1 MDFKEMRYFAH
12 VARAGSFS
20 RAASELR
27 IAQPAL
33 SRQIRK
39 LEDRLGVALLVRHG
53 RGVRL
58 TSAGV
63 LLLEGAETLSD
74 QLSRLD
80 ERVRSGGDAAVG
92 HVSLG
97 VPPAAGLLVVPPT
110 VERFAA
116 AWPRVT
122 LHVREGISSSLQEW
136 LLDGRIDIAVL
147 HTPPPLQALNIVQV
161 LREQMV
167 LVAPAADSRGAVHFP
182 GESVRL
188 RDLTEIPLIM
198 PGLPHSNRRLLDQA
212 AIQHGVRLRIVLE
225 VDSVALTKALVMRGA
240 GHSVLT
246 AAAVHE
252 EVAQGKLRAFPIDRP
267 PLTSTLAIANLRSA
281 QSSPPAEALKRTL
294 RDVIH
299 EFVDTG
305 VWKGASRRIGA
316 RG

>member
-20 RAASELR
+20 RAAGELR
-27 IAQPAL
+27 VAQPAL

-39 LEDRLGVALLVRHG
+39 LEDQLGVALLVRHG

-58 TSAGV
+58 TNAGA
-63 LLLEGAETLSD
+63 LLLEGTESLGD
-74 QLSRLD
+74 FLSRLD
-80 ERVRSGGDAAVG
+80 ERVRAGGDAAVG

-110 VERFAA
+110 VERFTAQ
-116 AWPRVT
+116 WPQVT

-147 HTPPPLQALNIVQV
+147 HTPPPLQALNITQI

-167 LVAPAADSRGAVHFP
+167 LVCPAADKLGAPHIP
-182 GESVRL
+182 GRTVRL
-188 RDLTEIPLIM
+188 RDLTELPLIM

-212 AIQHGVRLRIVLE
+212 SIQHGVRLRIVLE

-240 GHSVLT
+240 GNSILT
-246 AAAVHE
+246 AAAVQA
-252 EVAQGKLRAFPIDRP
+252 EVTEGTLRAFPIDRP
-267 PLTSTLAIANLRSA
+267 PLTSTLAIAALRA
-281 QSSPPAEALKRTL
+281 ARSSPPAEALKRTL
-294 RDVIH
+294 REVIH
-299 EFVDTG
+299 EFVDSG
-305 VWKGASRRIGA
+305 IWKGASRRVGS

>member
-1 MDFKEMRYFAH
+1 MDLKEMRYFAH

-39 LEDRLGVALLVRHG
+39 LEDQLGVALLVRHG

-58 TSAGV
+58 TSAGA

-74 QLSRLD
+74 FLSRLD
-80 ERVRSGGDAAVG
+80 ERVRAGGDAAVG

-97 VPPAAGLLVVPPT
+97 VPPAAGLLILPPT

-116 AWPRVT
+116 QWPQVT

-147 HTPPPLQALNIVQV
+147 HTPPPLQALTIAQV

-167 LVAPAADSRGAVHFP
+167 LVAPAADKSGAAHFP
-182 GESVRL
+182 GETVRL

-212 AIQHGVRLRIVLE
+212 SIQHGVRLRIVLE
-225 VDSVALTKALVMRGA
+225 VDSVALTKALVMRGM
-240 GHSVLT
+240 GHSILT
-246 AAAVHE
+246 AAAVQT
-252 EVAQGKLRAFPIDRP
+252 EVAKGRLRAFPIDRP
-267 PLTSTLAIANLRSA
+267 PLTSTLAIATLRTA
-281 QSSPPAEALKRTL
+281 RTSPPADALKRTL

-299 EFVDTG
+299 EFVDSG
-305 VWKGASRRIGA
+305 VWKGASRRVGS
-316 RG
+316 RV

>member
-20 RAASELR
+20 RAADELR

-39 LEDRLGVALLVRHG
+39 LEDRLGVSLLVRHG

-58 TSAGV
+58 TSAGA
-63 LLLEGAETLSD
+63 LLLEGVEALGD
-74 QLSRLD
+74 QLNRLD

-116 AWPRVT
+116 QWPQVT

-147 HTPPPLQALNIVQV
+147 HTPPPLQALNISQV
-161 LREQMV
+161 LREQM
-167 LVAPAADSRGAVHFP
+167 
-182 GESVRL
+182 
-188 RDLTEIPLIM
+188 
-198 PGLPHSNRRLLDQA
+198 
-212 AIQHGVRLRIVLE
+212 
-225 VDSVALTKALVMRGA
+225 
-240 GHSVLT
+240 
-246 AAAVHE
+246 
-252 EVAQGKLRAFPIDRP
+252 
-267 PLTSTLAIANLRSA
+267 
-281 QSSPPAEALKRTL
+281 
-294 RDVIH
+294 
-299 EFVDTG
+299 
-305 VWKGASRRIGA
+305 
-316 RG
+316 